1 MKKKSTTLHNSSTD
15 FTVTEHDFD
24 NDDEDSYST
33 SLYARRKSLM
43 APPPRKSNRQHR
55 RRRKSMPSVKESQR
69 QNKITPSTRR
79 KSFYNLFQP
88 SNPKPQKQV
97 LVEQKEVLVGPLVAA
112 TASAGQYT
120 YQYTYY
126 HEEEE
131 EEDEVTTRKR
141 RPIRDF
147 FARRK
152 GRRHSSRHC
161 VEDTNDELLSAFAIG
176 QALALSR

>member
-1 MKKKSTTLHNSSTD
+1 
-15 FTVTEHDFD
+15 
-24 NDDEDSYST
+24 
-33 SLYARRKSLM
+33 
-43 APPPRKSNRQHR
+43 
-55 RRRKSMPSVKESQR
+55 MPSVKESQR
-69 QNKITPSTRR
+69 QNKKTPSTRR
-79 KSFYNLFQP
+79 ISFYNLFQP
-88 SNPKPQKQV
+88 SKLQQLQKQG
-97 LVEQKEVLVGPLVAA
+97 LVEQKEVLVGTLVA
-112 TASAGQYT
+112 TTTSAG
-120 YQYTYY
+120 QYTYY

-131 EEDEVTTRKR
+131 EDDEVTTRKR

>member
-1 MKKKSTTLHNSSTD
+1 
-15 FTVTEHDFD
+15 
-24 NDDEDSYST
+24 
-33 SLYARRKSLM
+33 
-43 APPPRKSNRQHR
+43 
-55 RRRKSMPSVKESQR
+55 MPSVKESQR
-69 QNKITPSTRR
+69 QNKKTPSTRR

-97 LVEQKEVLVGPLVAA
+97 LVEQKGVLVGPLVAA
-112 TASAGQYT
+112 TTSAG
-120 YQYTYY
+120 QYTYY

-152 GRRHSSRHC
+152 GQRHSSRHC
-161 VEDTNDELLSAFAIG
+161 VEDTKDELLSAFAIG